1 MNGTRRMEWT
11 CPKCR
16 ARNARPVP
24 ENAAEGSLLPVTCQP
39 CGAGYHATIILRGE
53 PGRRPSV
60 YGVAWV

>member
-1 MNGTRRMEWT
+1 MPETRRMEWT

-24 ENAAEGSLLPVTCQP
+24 EGTAEGSLLAVTCQS
-39 CGAGYHATIILRGE
+39 CGTAFRATAVLRGE